1 MPKKR
6 VNELNEQIQ
15 NELAILIF
23 NPEMQQE
30 DDENMEA
37 YDQMLT
43 LMIQVLDFLYKSNV
57 NNPRVP
63 STDFQNPTCSDNL
76 NMTVIAKEYYTSKQL
91 KKHKE
96 GDDKFL
102 FLDYPWLFSTA
113 AKVEVIQ
120 KESKFNMK
128 NTLHQMLD
136 EDGHLVIENFLN
148 IDQVLHL
155 QIQVRRNNILEDS
168 LRMLSAQSKNYK
180 KPLKVKFVGEE
191 GVDQGG
197 VKKEFFTLLMKELFN
212 PGYAM
217 FEQKFNDRF
226 LWFNKLSVECNIN
239 FELIGTLLALA
250 IYNSVLLSAPFPK
263 VVYKKLLNEPTDLE
277 VGSGP
282 NAGHQGVRTRPL
294 RDTPQHPADAQSRG
308 DGVDILD
315 QLRQLR
321 VRASC

>member
-1 MPKKR
+1 MPKSR

-30 DDENMEA
+30 DEENMDA
-37 YDQMLT
+37 YDEMLT
-43 LMIQVLDFLYKSNV
+43 LLIQVLDFLYKSNI

-63 STDFQNPTCSDNL
+63 SIEFQNPTCSDNL
-76 NMTVIAKEYYTSKQL
+76 NMTLIAKQYYTSKQS
-91 KKHKE
+91 KKKSAE
-96 GDDKFL
+96 DKFV

-136 EDGHLVIENFLN
+136 DDGHLTLEHFLN

-155 QIQVRRNNILEDS
+155 QIQVRRTYLLEDS

-180 KPLKVKFVGEE
+180 KPLKIKFFGEE

-250 IYNSVLLSAPFPK
+250 IYNSVLLSAPFPR
-263 VVYKKLLNEPTDLE
+263 VVYKKLLNETTDLE
-277 VGSGP
+277 VANMVTIRISK
-282 NAGHQGVRTRPL
+282 NLNRSSIQR
-294 RDTPQHPADAQSRG
+294 
-308 DGVDILD
+308 
-315 QLRQLR
+315 
-321 VRASC
+321 

>member
-1 MPKKR
+1 MPKSR
-6 VNELNEQIQ
+6 VDELNEQIQ

-30 DDENMEA
+30 EDEEDVKM
-37 YDQMLT
+37 YDEMLS
-43 LMIQVLDFLYKSNV
+43 LMIQVLDYLYRSNQ

-63 STDFQNPTCSDNL
+63 ATDFRNPTCSDNL
-76 NMTVIAKEYYTSKQL
+76 NMTWIAKEYYTSKQ
-91 KKHKE
+91 KKDKSS
-96 GDDKFL
+96 GDEFL

-113 AKVEVIQ
+113 AKVDVIQ
-120 KESKFNMK
+120 NESKFSMK

-136 EDGHLVIENFLN
+136 EDGHLVIDNLLN

-155 QIQVRRNNILEDS
+155 QIQVRRNNLLEDS
-168 LRMLSAQSKNYK
+168 LRALSAQSKNYK
-180 KPLKVKFVGEE
+180 KPLKIKFSGEE

-212 PGYAM
+212 PAYAM

-226 LWFNKLSVECNIN
+226 LWFNKLSVECNVN

-277 VGSGP
+277 VVSP
-282 NAGHQGVRTRPL
+282 IT
-294 RDTPQHPADAQSRG
+294 
-308 DGVDILD
+308 
-315 QLRQLR
+315 
-321 VRASC
+321 

>member
-1 MPKKR
+1 MPKSR
-6 VNELNEQIQ
+6 VDELNEQIQ

-30 DDENMEA
+30 EDEEDVKM
-37 YDQMLT
+37 YDEMLS
-43 LMIQVLDFLYKSNV
+43 LMIQVLDYLYRSNQKKDKS
-57 NNPRVP
+57 
-63 STDFQNPTCSDNL
+63 S
-76 NMTVIAKEYYTSKQL
+76 
-91 KKHKE
+91 
-96 GDDKFL
+96 GDEFL

-113 AKVEVIQ
+113 AKVDVIQ
-120 KESKFNMK
+120 KESKFSMK

-136 EDGHLVIENFLN
+136 EDGHLVIDNLLN

-155 QIQVRRNNILEDS
+155 QIQVRRNNLLEDS
-168 LRMLSAQSKNYK
+168 LRALSAQSKNYK
-180 KPLKVKFVGEE
+180 KPLKIKFSGEE

-212 PGYAM
+212 PAYAM

-226 LWFNKLSVECNIN
+226 LWFNKLSVECNVN

-277 VGSGP
+277 VVSP
-282 NAGHQGVRTRPL
+282 IT
-294 RDTPQHPADAQSRG
+294 
-308 DGVDILD
+308 
-315 QLRQLR
+315 
-321 VRASC
+321 

>member
-1 MPKKR
+1 MD
-6 VNELNEQIQ
+6 ELNEQIQ

-30 DDENMEA
+30 EDEDEMEM
-37 YDQMLT
+37 YDEMLS
-43 LMIQVLDFLYKSNV
+43 LMIRVLDFVYKSNQ
-57 NNPRVP
+57 NNPRLP
-63 STDFQNPTCSDNL
+63 STDFRNPTCSDNL
-76 NMTVIAKEYYTSKQL
+76 NMTLIAKEYYTSKQ
-91 KKHKE
+91 KKDKSSSE
-96 GDDKFL
+96 KFL

-136 EDGHLVIENFLN
+136 EDGHLMIENLMN

-155 QIQVRRNNILEDS
+155 QIQVRRNNLLEDS
-168 LRMLSAQSKNYK
+168 LRALSAQSKNYK
-180 KPLKVKFVGEE
+180 KPLKIKFAGEE

-226 LWFNKLSVECNIN
+226 LWFNKLSVECNVN

-277 VGSGP
+277 V
-282 NAGHQGVRTRPL
+282 HQ
-294 RDTPQHPADAQSRG
+294 
-308 DGVDILD
+308 
-315 QLRQLR
+315 QLI
-321 VRASC
+321 